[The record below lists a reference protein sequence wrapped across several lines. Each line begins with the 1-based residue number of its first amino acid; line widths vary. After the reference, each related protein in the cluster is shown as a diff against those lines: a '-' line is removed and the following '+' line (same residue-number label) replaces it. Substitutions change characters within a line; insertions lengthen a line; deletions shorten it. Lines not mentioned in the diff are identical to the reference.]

1 MNPVILKATFG
12 DNLAQRDVT
21 KSVQNSVEGGNVKV
35 TANES
40 LIPPFEV
47 SKETKLTNDDL
58 ADINKKAQ
66 EQCQGGADTAC
77 MQAAKDQFIKQKH
90 EEKARTDMSAANTL
104 VGRRLEV
111 TYMDSKGV
119 TKRAVVPDGQMFE
132 MENVA
137 FAKEG
142 GKIEQPSLW
151 GPVQKAFSDAAG
163 VFWWTLL
170 FVFSVAA
177 AYRVFKIYGN
187 LILAVFIA
195 LLAVILPLGGYS
207 PQVGVYLI
215 IVVYGFLE
223 MGKMSKQKAMAEAAA
238 PAGPAPPFEY
248 PGGLLPSAPSL
259 EDPLAALKGVSGSV
273 NNVLGGLKGN
283 LTALQGARA
292 NPMAALGSFLGKR

>member
-66 EQCQGGADTAC
+66 EQCAGGADTAC
-77 MQAAKDQFIKQKH
+77 MQSTKARLMQEKH
-90 EEKARTDMSAANTL
+90 ETKARADMSAANVM

-119 TKRAVVPDGQMFE
+119 TKRAVVPDGQTFE

-151 GPVQKAFSDAAG
+151 GPIQKAFSDATG
-163 VFWWTLL
+163 ILWWTLI
-170 FVFSVAA
+170 FVFSSAA

-187 LILAVFIA
+187 IVLAVFIGS
-195 LLAVILPLGGYS
+195 LAILLPLGGYS
-207 PQVGVYLI
+207 PQTGIYLI
-215 IVVYGFLE
+215 IIIYGLLE
-223 MGKMSKQKAMAEAAA
+223 MGKMSKQNAMVARPA
-238 PAGPAPPFEY
+238 PSAPPFEY
-248 PGGLLPSAPSL
+248 PGGLLPSAPPL
-259 EDPLAALKGVSGSV
+259 EDPLAALKGASGSIDS
-273 NNVLGGLKGN
+273 VLGNLK
-283 LTALQGARA
+283 GARA
-292 NPMAALGSFLGKR
+292 NPMAALGSFLKKR